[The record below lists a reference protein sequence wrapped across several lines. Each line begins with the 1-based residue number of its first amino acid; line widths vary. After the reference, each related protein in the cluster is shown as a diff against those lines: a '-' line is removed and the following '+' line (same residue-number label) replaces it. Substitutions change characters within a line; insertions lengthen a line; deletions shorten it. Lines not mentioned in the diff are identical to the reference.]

1 MMTANQD
8 DEAAIQELI
17 ASQFASLK
25 WSSAQSANW
34 LTFEAGF
41 VAEAQLFPAAR
52 PVKPISV
59 KSFITRMETLKTDGI
74 LASFRETLGLIKI
87 WVVGQVAVAIAGCEM
102 VENEQAVTRD
112 VSVFL
117 LVKDE
122 GTWKIAAQG
131 WDAVK
136 DFQSIAP

>member
-1 MMTANQD
+1 MTANQK

-25 WSSAQSANW
+25 WSSTQSANW

-41 VAEAQLFPAAR
+41 VADAQLFPATR

-59 KSFITRMETLKTDGI
+59 KSFITRMETLKTDGV
-74 LASFRETLGLIKI
+74 LTSFREMPGPIKI
-87 WVVGQVAVAIAGCEM
+87 LVVGQVAVGVAGCEM
-102 VENEQAVTRD
+102 VENEQAATRD
-112 VSVFL
+112 ISVFL

-131 WDAVK
+131 WDVVK
-136 DFQSIAP
+136 DFQSVAP